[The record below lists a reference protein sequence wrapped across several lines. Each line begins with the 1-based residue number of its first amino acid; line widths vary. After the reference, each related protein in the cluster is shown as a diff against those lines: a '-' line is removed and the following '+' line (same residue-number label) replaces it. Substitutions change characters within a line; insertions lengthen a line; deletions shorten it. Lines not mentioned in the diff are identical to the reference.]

1 MANPQVRER
10 RRKRKKQLRIN
21 QSLKR
26 KLCNNITSAPC
37 CYCKEI
43 FTIDKLTIEHLV
55 PHILGGTNEKSNIDL
70 ACTTCNQ
77 QRGREAWFLRK
88 SQKLR

>member
-1 MANPQVRER
+1 MDDSQARER
-10 RRKRKKQLRIN
+10 RRKRKRQLRIN

-43 FTIDKLTIEHLV
+43 FTIEKLTIEHLV
-55 PHILGGTNEKSNIDL
+55 PHILGGTNEESNIAL